1 MAVKKKAIDTWKVK
15 QWYGLI
21 APKLFNE
28 VEVAQVPSQD
38 PQHIINRI
46 IELPLKDITK
56 DLSHLYINVKLR
68 VEEIRGK
75 NAYTK
80 FIGHALARE
89 HLQALGRRNRS
100 MLYSVF
106 AAKSSDGVEFSVKVL
121 IVTNGKA
128 SGSQRKALRK
138 KLYEALTQKISKQD
152 FAKFIQDVLYGKA
165 SSEMHATLK
174 KIFPTKRV
182 EIYKTELKEVFDV
195 ETVEGQEGDE
205 VQNAEQAPSEEK
217 TLTEEEGGEPAAEE
231 ETETPVAAV
240 A

>member
-1 MAVKKKAIDTWKVK
+1 MAFKKKVIDTWKAK
-15 QWYGLI
+15 LWYGLI

-38 PQHIINRI
+38 PQHLLNRI

-75 NAYTK
+75 SAYTK
-80 FIGHALARE
+80 FIGHAIARE

-106 AAKSSDGVEFSVKVL
+106 PAKSVDGVEFSVKVL

-128 SGSQRKALRK
+128 STSQRIALRRTLK
-138 KLYEALTQKISKQD
+138 EVLTQKVSKQE
-152 FAKFIQDVLYGKA
+152 FSKFILDVLYGKA
-165 SSEMHATLK
+165 SSELHGTLK

-195 ETVEGQEGDE
+195 ENVESQEGE
-205 VQNAEQAPSEEK
+205 TAEASEGKQGAEN
-217 TLTEEEGGEPAAEE
+217 EAASEE
-231 ETETPVAAV
+231 ETETPVENV